1 MTRPHPAVVALVGN
15 PRPGSRTLGAATAL
29 ARTLAGHLG
38 AGADPAVVDLAA
50 HAPGLHAQPR
60 PADVDAA
67 LATAAGA
74 DVLVVAT
81 PVYKA
86 SFTGL
91 LKSFLDLYGPDAL
104 ARVVAVPLVV
114 SATPAHTLVGEVHLR
129 PVLVE
134 LGATVPTR
142 TLSILDADLADL
154 GPAVARWWERA
165 ERPLRRA
172 LGAPGAS
179 EAPTPA
185 SPTASQATRQA
196 TPAPA
201 VVR

>member
-1 MTRPHPAVVALVGN
+1 MTRPHPTVVALVGN
-15 PRPGSRTLGAATAL
+15 PRPGSRTLGAATVL
-29 ARTLAGHLG
+29 ARALAGHLG
-38 AGADPAVVDLAA
+38 TGADPAVVDLAA

-60 PADVDAA
+60 PADVGTA
-67 LATAAGA
+67 LATVAGA

-104 ARVVAVPLVV
+104 DGVVAVPLVV
-114 SATPAHTLVGEVHLR
+114 SATPAHALVGEVHLR

-142 TLSILDADLADL
+142 TLSVLDADLADL

-172 LGAPGAS
+172 LPAPGAS
-179 EAPTPA
+179 DAPPL
-185 SPTASQATRQA
+185 SPPTAPQGAR
-196 TPAPA
+196 PAA
-201 VVR
+201 HTLEVVR